1 MEKPIAEKLFSEKT
15 VFVGV
20 TIYLKK
26 SFLVTFSVA
35 SVLPL
40 VGEK

>member
-1 MEKPIAEKLFSEKT
+1 MGKSIVEKIFSEKT
-15 VFVGV
+15 VLVGV

-26 SFLVTFSVA
+26 IFLVIFSIA